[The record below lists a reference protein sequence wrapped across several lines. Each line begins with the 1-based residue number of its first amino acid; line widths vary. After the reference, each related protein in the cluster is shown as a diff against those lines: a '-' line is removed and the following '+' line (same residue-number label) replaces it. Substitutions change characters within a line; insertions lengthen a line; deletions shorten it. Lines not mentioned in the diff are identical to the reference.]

1 MGEDFGRPGRVS
13 GPALA
18 RRVVIGALGGLVLSR
33 VAWSQ
38 TTGDSPLV
46 QDILAL
52 REKVRAAVA
61 GKDRATLEAVYAD
74 NFLHLRDSGRADVKG
89 DRIALLLSGEPTI
102 ETASEEELA
111 VQVYGP
117 ATAVASG
124 LSPIPDP
131 ASKTPALFR
140 WVVVFA
146 KDDRGWK
153 VALSQASR
161 VPARR

>member
-1 MGEDFGRPGRVS
+1 VS

-18 RRVVIGALGGLVLSR
+18 RRVVIGALGGLALPP
-33 VAWSQ
+33 VAWAQAS
-38 TTGDSPLV
+38 GDSPGA

-52 REKVRAAVA
+52 REKVRAAVGA
-61 GKDRATLEAVYAD
+61 KDRATLEAVYAD
-74 NFLHLRDSGRADVKG
+74 NFLHLRDSGRADVKS

-102 ETASEEELA
+102 ETAPEEELA
-111 VQVYGP
+111 VQVYGS

-131 ASKTPALFR
+131 ASRTPALFR